1 MQRLDHPLGDD
12 LARPGHPLGRATQR
26 GRRHGRARSL
36 SRRARQGLLR
46 RLSHLGP
53 EWPAEPGPGS
63 GLGALSGLRRLRGA
77 LGAPGFDHVLLANA
91 PADPGAGDGLQVH
104 RVLGGELADQRGDVR
119 CLSGAGQRRGRRVLL
134 GLALFGSGR

>member
-1 MQRLDHPLGDD
+1 MTWRGLDIRWVVPRSAEGATAGRGACSR
-12 LARPGHPLGRATQR
+12 LARR
-26 GRRHGRARSL
+26 
-36 SRRARQGLLR
+36 GLLR
-46 RLSHLGP
+46 RLSHLGLS
-53 EWPAEPGPGS
+53 GLRSLSLGS
-63 GLGALSGLRRLRGA
+63 GLGRLSGLRGLRGA